1 MATGSDKGN
10 PPRPAEEQGGGQSAG
25 IPAAG
30 QVEGNS
36 VSTLGNPGMRHWQS
50 GYITKPGLEERG
62 NIFFAAVEMTRMPM
76 VVTDP
81 NQPDNPIVF
90 ANGAFLDLTEYQEA
104 QVIGRNC
111 RFLQGE
117 DTSRQTVAEVREA
130 LQQQRAVAVDILNY
144 KASGK
149 AFWNALFIG
158 PVFDEQGKLLY
169 FFASQMDITRRRV
182 SEQAFLQAQ
191 KMEAIGQ
198 LTAGL
203 AHDFNNLLQVASG
216 NQEIALTL
224 VSDNDHATHAIK
236 QAQSAV
242 IKASKLTQQL
252 LTFARKQRLEPKR
265 VNLNTLVVD
274 FSEMLVRTLGDKVD
288 LLLELKPG
296 VPSCELDPTQM
307 EMALLNVLINARD
320 AMPNGG
326 KVTISTAI
334 LKDKERIDAHRL
346 MPGTYV
352 LLCVSDE
359 GEGMSAD
366 VLRRATEPFFTTK
379 GPGTGL
385 GLAMA
390 HGFVQQSQGRLEI
403 DSVPG
408 QGTTIRMIFPV
419 ADASGVEIF
428 NERREERK
436 LSNEPAWNVQAILD
450 RKTILVVDDSQDIR
464 ELAENYLRSLGY
476 RVLSAQSGEEA
487 MALLERYGDVDLL
500 FTDIIMPGGMNGLQL
515 VERVRER
522 QPDLPVLL
530 ATGYME
536 DLPGHSLN
544 GPMTILSKPF
554 QLAELRERVGT
565 ALSSK
570 GQRSEDHSRQSA
582 TDFRHEG

>member
-1 MATGSDKGN
+1 MATGSHKGN
-10 PPRPAEEQGGGQSAG
+10 PPEPAEKQGGGQSAG

-36 VSTLGNPGMRHWQS
+36 VSTLGNPGVRHWQS
-50 GYITKPGLEERG
+50 GYITKPGLEDRG

-81 NQPDNPIVF
+81 NQTDNPIVF
-90 ANGAFLDLTEYQEA
+90 ANGAFLDLTEYQEH

-158 PVFDEQGKLLY
+158 PVFDEHGKLLY

-216 NQEIALTL
+216 NQEIALNL
-224 VSDNDHATHAIK
+224 VSDNNQATRAIK
-236 QAQSAV
+236 QAQSAI

-252 LTFARKQRLEPKR
+252 LTFARKQRLEPRR

-326 KVTISTAI
+326 KVTISTSI
-334 LKDKERIDAHRL
+334 LKDKDRIDSHRL

-408 QGTTIRMIFPV
+408 QGTTIRMIFPI
-419 ADASGVEIF
+419 ANASGLEIF

-436 LSNEPAWNVQAILD
+436 LANEPAWNVKAILD

-476 RVLSAQSGEEA
+476 RVLAAQSGEDA
-487 MALLERYGDVDLL
+487 MALLERYGEVDLL

-515 VERVRER
+515 VEKVRER

-536 DLPGHSLN
+536 DLPGHSLS

-565 ALSSK
+565 ALSNK
-570 GQRSEDHSRQSA
+570 GQRSEHHSRQTA
-582 TDFRHEG
+582 NDFRHEG